1 MTFVFLVPTIP
12 FSIIQRKLKLKSNF
26 VFHRDKNNKLKVT
39 KIMIR
44 ARVFLQLQLPICEF
58 LIFVVYIKRLM
69 GSLLIIE
76 ILIFKYSKVS
86 LPLFNEKK
94 YFSFV
99 GNLFLSW
106 REPC

>member
-1 MTFVFLVPTIP
+1 MSL
-12 FSIIQRKLKLKSNF
+12 
-26 VFHRDKNNKLKVT
+26 
-39 KIMIR
+39 
-44 ARVFLQLQLPICEF
+44 AWVFLQLQLPICEF